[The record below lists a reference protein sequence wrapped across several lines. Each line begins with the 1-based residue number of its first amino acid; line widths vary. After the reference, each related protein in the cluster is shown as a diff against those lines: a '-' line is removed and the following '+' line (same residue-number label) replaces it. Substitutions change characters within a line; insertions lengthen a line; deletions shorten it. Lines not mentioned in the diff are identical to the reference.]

1 MKHKKLLV
9 FILSL
14 ISTLSIAVGVV
25 AFLARNDIVKERL
38 SILRDK
44 SVYQKKRDECTGRA
58 NTGNGYVNS
67 SGLTDCGGE
76 LARKSLNFKS
86 LNDIYRYYCYSG
98 FGSQVY
104 GCAYSATN
112 TVYVCMPGT
121 SVYDEK
127 TVYWTYWY
135 RRYQYISY
143 SCNDADAKNTI
154 RHELLHL
161 VYSDLSDAEQSR
173 VYSKLKTLYLSAYR
187 DQLSLYS
194 SSEWDD
200 ELFAR
205 VGADG
210 RPVDDI
216 EIAELYSKVV
226 SAYADQKKSYY
237 GSLVNMTDKYIT
249 KYDTLSNNFLII
261 VVVSGVLAVINIIFL
276 IYLGVALSKVK
287 NRRATNEVGRSSYSD
302 YDDNVEVHRIKAK
315 TRNNTREEF
324 EEFKR
329 KHSDVYSGEKEFE
342 DTKKDFEEFKKKYG
356 IIEAGSE
363 EYDEFEEKYGQK

>member
-1 MKHKKLLV
+1 MKHKKLVV

-25 AFLARNDIVKERL
+25 AFLALNDIVKERDAI
-38 SILRDK
+38 SQDRNA
-44 SVYQKKRDECTGRA
+44 YQKKRDECTGRA
-58 NTGNGYVNS
+58 NTGNDFVNS

-76 LARKSLNFKS
+76 LARKSLYFKS

-98 FGSQVY
+98 FGSAVL
-104 GCAYSATN
+104 GCAFPATN
-112 TVYVCMPGT
+112 TVYVCIPGT

-127 TVYWTYWY
+127 ILYWTYWY
-135 RRYQYISY
+135 RVSY
-143 SCNDADAKNTI
+143 SCDDADAKNTI

-161 VYSDLSDAEQSR
+161 IYSDLSSAEQGM
-173 VYSKLKTLYLSAYR
+173 VYSKLK
-187 DQLSLYS
+187 SLYFS
-194 SSEWDD
+194 VYSNELSQYSASEWDD

-210 RPVDDI
+210 RPVNDI
-216 EIAELYSKVV
+216 ELAELYSKVS

-261 VVVSGVLAVINIIFL
+261 VAVSGVLAVINIIFL
-276 IYLGVALSKVK
+276 MYLGVTLSKVK
-287 NRRATNEVGRSSYSD
+287 NRRATSEVGRSSYSD
-302 YDDNVEVHRIKAK
+302 YDDDVEVHHIKAK
-315 TRNNTREEF
+315 ARKNTRDEF

-329 KHSDVYSGEKEFE
+329 KYSDIELSEKEFK

-356 IIEAGSE
+356 IIEADSKE
-363 EYDEFEEKYGQK
+363 HDEFEEKNGRK